1 MNRNI
6 YKKDILY
13 CLCLCEK
20 EIEERKKGIQ
30 GESNLTQLEQIIIPE
45 LKQLMKIIDEGK
57 LPPQTE
63 RYLLSFANAFTV
75 WGWDMKNPTD
85 LFLQLTKLNNN
96 YKYI

>member
-30 GESNLTQLEQIIIPE
+30 GESNLTQLEQIII
-45 LKQLMKIIDEGK
+45 
-57 LPPQTE
+57 
-63 RYLLSFANAFTV
+63 R
-75 WGWDMKNPTD
+75 
-85 LFLQLTKLNNN
+85 
-96 YKYI
+96 